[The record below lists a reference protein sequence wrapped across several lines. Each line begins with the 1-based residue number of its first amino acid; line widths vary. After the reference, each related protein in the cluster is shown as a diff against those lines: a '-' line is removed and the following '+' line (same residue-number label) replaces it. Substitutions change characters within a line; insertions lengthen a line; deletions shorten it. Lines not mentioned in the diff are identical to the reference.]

1 MQLARLSLQFY
12 LFISPQGD
20 DHVPPSHANATIYDV
35 PVVDGRTDPY
45 AVKFIPYAVL
55 GGALWA
61 TGNTLAVPVIN
72 LIGLGLALLLSHQ
85 SRGLSLLPPFVGLG
99 RSLHSTS
106 GGCGLALL
114 PSL

>member
-1 MQLARLSLQFY
+1 M
-12 LFISPQGD
+12 
-20 DHVPPSHANATIYDV
+20 PPSHANATIYDV

-72 LIGLGLALLLSHQ
+72 LIGLGLALLIWGATNMLMGWATGVWTASSAPRRTT
-85 SRGLSLLPPFVGLG
+85 SRTR
-99 RSLHSTS
+99 RSTTRASRS
-106 GGCGLALL
+106 
-114 PSL
+114 PSSRSSPSRR

>member
-1 MQLARLSLQFY
+1 M
-12 LFISPQGD
+12 
-20 DHVPPSHANATIYDV
+20 

-72 LIGLGLALLLSHQ
+72 LIGLGLALLIWGATNMLMGWATGVF
-85 SRGLSLLPPFVGLG
+85 GLFGTEKDHLENEALNYAGVSLAVV
-99 RSLHSTS
+99 
-106 GGCGLALL
+106 ALL
-114 PSL
+114 IFT